1 MSSFS
6 GPALNHR
13 FSASTSSKDQRKAPR
28 KEVGTDAWIRSGFA
42 VRPCKIVD
50 LSDTGVQITIS
61 TAQTVAGTFMF
72 LLSRSGGSGRPA
84 RVKWRRGT
92 HIGAEFL

>member
-1 MSSFS
+1 MPPSS

-13 FSASTSSKDQRKAPR
+13 FSLSEKSRDQRKAPR
-28 KEVGTDAWIRSGFA
+28 KKMGTDAWIRTGFA

-61 TAQTVAGTFMF
+61 SAQTVSSTFMF
-72 LLSRSGGSGRPA
+72 LLSRSAGSGRQA

-92 HIGAEFL
+92 LIGAEFL